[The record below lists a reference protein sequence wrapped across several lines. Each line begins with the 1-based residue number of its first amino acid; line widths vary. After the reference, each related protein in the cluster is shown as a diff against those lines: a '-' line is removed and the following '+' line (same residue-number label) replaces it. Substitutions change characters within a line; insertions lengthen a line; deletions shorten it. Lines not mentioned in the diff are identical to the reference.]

1 MPYQLHCCAV
11 LTLDATDDELL
22 GAIEDELEVVAK
34 LEELAGTDELIA
46 WLDELT
52 ARLDELRL
60 DELCPPPLP
69 CA

>member
-1 MPYQLHCCAV
+1 VPYQLHCCAV

-46 WLDELT
+46 GLMN
-52 ARLDELRL
+52 
-60 DELCPPPLP
+60 
-69 CA
+69 